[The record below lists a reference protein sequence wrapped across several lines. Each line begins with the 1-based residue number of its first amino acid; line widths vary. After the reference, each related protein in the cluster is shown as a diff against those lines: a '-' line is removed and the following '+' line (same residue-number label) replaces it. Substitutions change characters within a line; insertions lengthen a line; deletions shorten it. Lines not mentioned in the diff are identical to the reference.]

1 MPEQPGL
8 FPPLYSASVAA
19 GERAG
24 RLADVLERLADFAE
38 KREEM
43 KRGISLALIYP
54 AALAL
59 IAVTVAWGLIS
70 HVVPRG
76 VGAVEQTSNELAM
89 LTRSIMALSDLVTRQ
104 WRVRL

>member
-1 MPEQPGL
+1 MEGQSLSAAMAEQPGL

-43 KRGISLALIYP
+43 KRGFSLALIYP

-59 IAVTVAWGLIS
+59 IAVAVVWGLIGY
-70 HVVPRG
+70 VVPRVVG
-76 VGAVEQTSNELAM
+76 VGRLGCAARCGGFRAGLA
-89 LTRSIMALSDLVTRQ
+89 
-104 WRVRL
+104 